1 MTARRYLADHGL
13 LIGLFLL
20 AQAGTAALL
29 WLAGVRWLFIG
40 LAAAMQAAALAAGLG
55 RDFARRR
62 AWYRAL
68 RATLDALDEKTLLA
82 AVAAPPPFAEAE
94 LLAGLLA
101 AGDKDMNDRLAAAD
115 RRARD
120 HREYVELWVHEIK
133 TPIAA
138 AQLMVRR
145 DPTPVTRAIGEELGR
160 IDRLVEQAL
169 YYARAA
175 SVEKDF
181 RAERT
186 TLGAIADAALARCA
200 GPLVRAGAR
209 LDRQGLDLPVS
220 ADPKWC
226 GFVLEQLILNAVKY
240 CPAGFTLRLQ
250 GRTGAA
256 GALLTVA
263 DDGPG
268 IPAADLPRV
277 FDKGFTGENGRRYPH
292 ATGIGLYLCR
302 ELCSQMNLTLRAES
316 PAGGG
321 AAFTLYFPAEPHRP
335 APAGPPLTKV

>member
-1 MTARRYLADHGL
+1 MTPRRYLADHALLLGL
-13 LIGLFLL
+13 WAA

-29 WLAGVRWLFIG
+29 RLAGVRWVFVALV
-40 LAAAMQAAALAAGLG
+40 LALQAGAVLAGLG
-55 RDFARRR
+55 RDYARRR
-62 AWYRAL
+62 AWYSEL
-68 RATLDALDEKTLLA
+68 QATLDALDEKTLLA
-82 AVAAPPPFAEAE
+82 AVAAPPPFAEAR

-101 AGDKDMNDRLAAAD
+101 AGDKDMNDRLAAAH
-115 RRARD
+115 RRARE

-145 DPTPVTRAIGEELGR
+145 DPGPVTRAIGQELDR
-160 IDRLVEQAL
+160 IDRLAEQAL

-181 RAERT
+181 RAEPT
-186 TLGAIADAALARCA
+186 TLAALADAALARCA

-209 LDRQGLDLPVS
+209 LDRQNLDLPVS

-226 GFVLEQLILNAVKY
+226 AFVLEQLILNAAKY
-240 CPAGFTLRLQ
+240 CPAGFTLRLH
-250 GRTGAA
+250 GARGAA
-256 GALLTVA
+256 GTLLTVA

-302 ELCSQMNLTLRAES
+302 ALCEQMNLTIRAAS
-316 PAGGG
+316 PPAGG
-321 AAFTLYFPAEPHRP
+321 AAFTLYFPAEPHISV
-335 APAGPPLTKV
+335 AKTN